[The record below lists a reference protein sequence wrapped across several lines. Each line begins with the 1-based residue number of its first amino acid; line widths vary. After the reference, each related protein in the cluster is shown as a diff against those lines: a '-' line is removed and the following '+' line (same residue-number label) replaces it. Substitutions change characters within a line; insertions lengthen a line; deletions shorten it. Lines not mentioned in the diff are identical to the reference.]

1 MRVLC
6 CKLTWSKAL
15 EFWVLWLLNYP
26 LGRSQTSVYQSWIAK
41 QAFTSCVTHVLFV
54 VARSIHVAEKSLR
67 ELHTGQ
73 FDIPVVNLQ
82 QPPQKWMI
90 RPVDMAPVSRLKNV
104 ISNNLDHEKMT
115 EPPMAIAPVEK
126 VDFQLGNIKSYKLP
140 SGGRCASTNGLESSP
155 WRNKRSKVD
164 NTKM

>member
-1 MRVLC
+1 M
-6 CKLTWSKAL
+6 
-15 EFWVLWLLNYP
+15 
-26 LGRSQTSVYQSWIAK
+26 
-41 QAFTSCVTHVLFV
+41 
-54 VARSIHVAEKSLR
+54 VACSIHVAEKSLR

-90 RPVDMAPVSRLKNV
+90 RPVDMAYVSRLKNV

-126 VDFQLGNIKSYKLP
+126 VDFQLGNIKS
-140 SGGRCASTNGLESSP
+140 
-155 WRNKRSKVD
+155 
-164 NTKM
+164 